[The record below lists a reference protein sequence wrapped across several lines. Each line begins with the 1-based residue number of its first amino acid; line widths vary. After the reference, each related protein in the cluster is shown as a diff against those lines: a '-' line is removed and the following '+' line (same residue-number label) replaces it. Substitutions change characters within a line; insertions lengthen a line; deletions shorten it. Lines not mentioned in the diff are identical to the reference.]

1 MADRLK
7 TTPRRLLGLG
17 MILIVVA
24 ILGTCIASYNK
35 AFTTRIPVTV
45 RIDQVDNSFL
55 PNAEVRMR
63 GVNVGEVASTNVDGN
78 TAVLNLELSPEQA
91 RRIPRNVHAMILP
104 KSLFGESFLSL
115 ETHDAPSRETIA
127 AGDVIPRDRSARA
140 VQVEQLFTHLL
151 PLIQAVK
158 PADLA
163 TTLNALNQA
172 LTGRGAQLG
181 DTLRQLHQYL
191 VKFNTTLPDL
201 TEDIKA
207 LPPLSDTY
215 STAAPDLIEGLK
227 DLDTTSQTLVDH
239 RDDLKDTTK
248 QVKKAADLLQD
259 FFKDYG
265 DDLIDLS
272 KDARPT
278 LDLLA
283 RYSPEYVCLFDRLA
297 RAIPQGKK
305 VFKEGSPRPALA
317 VRVVITVTRGK
328 YLPHQDEPD
337 FTDNRGPACYN
348 NNAPIEQYPGGPAGD
363 GATHPPAVPAG
374 SLSSSAPHGGG
385 DNERLHF
392 YYDEDR
398 DGHRELD
405 NRGSTNSSQMPML
418 FGNGAGANA
427 SAPSTGS
434 PPILL
439 RGAEVTPK

>member
-1 MADRLK
+1 MADRLQ
-7 TTPRRLLGLG
+7 TTPRRVLGLG

-24 ILGTCIASYNK
+24 IIGTCVASYNK
-35 AFTTRIPVTV
+35 AFTTRVPVTV

-63 GVNVGEVASTNVDGN
+63 GVNVGEVASTDVDGN

-91 RRIPRNVHAMILP
+91 KRIPRNVHAMILP

-115 ETHDAPSRETIA
+115 ETPEAPSRETIA
-127 AGDVIPRDRSARA
+127 AGDIIPRDRSTKA

-163 TTLNALNQA
+163 VTLNALNQA
-172 LTGRGAQLG
+172 LTGRGDQLG

-201 TEDIKA
+201 TADIRA
-207 LPPLSDTY
+207 LPPLTDTY

-227 DLDTTSQTLVDH
+227 TLNTTSQTLVDR
-239 RDDLKDTTK
+239 RDDLRDLFGDVKD
-248 QVKKAADLLQD
+248 AANGLEG
-259 FFKDYG
+259 FFDDYG
-265 DDLIDLS
+265 DDVIDLS
-272 KDARPT
+272 RDARPT

-305 VFKEGSPRPALA
+305 VFKEGSDRPALA
-317 VRVVITVTRGK
+317 VRVVVTITRGK

-337 FTDNRGPACYN
+337 FTDNRGPACYSN
-348 NNAPIEQYPGGPAGD
+348 AAPIQQYPGGEYQD

-374 SLSSSAPHGGG
+374 SLTSSAPTTPA

-398 DGHRELD
+398 DGHKHGHND
-405 NRGSTNSSQMPML
+405 SPNSAQLPML
-418 FGNGAGANA
+418 FSTGTGANA
-427 SAPSTGS
+427 SASTTGS

-439 RGAEVTPK
+439 RGAEVRPK